1 MRSHYFTERKAK
13 AIEKNLPTIYRLVW
27 KLMYSTGL
35 RIGDAVAIR
44 ECDIDSKGYLH
55 YTAQK
60 TGKVARVKLSDDLIK
75 ELRENSFLCGTSNGF
90 VFFSPVNP
98 DAHISRQAVWKN
110 IKKACRNIGI
120 NPDGISPHSCRKSYA
135 VKTYHEKGLSQV
147 MADLQHSSP
156 ATTFLYCFDDNP
168 LEDVNKRLKR
178 AETTI
183 KELKK
188 LLKQVLYAVDLCL
201 GKLIGDDRYGITEAG
216 LAALDLDN
224 IEKIE

>member
-75 ELRENSFLCGTSNGF
+75 ELRENSFLCGTSDGF

-110 IKKACRNIGI
+110 IKKAFETSVSTPTVSLRT
-120 NPDGISPHSCRKSYA
+120 A
-135 VKTYHEKGLSQV
+135 VVKAMLSRHITKR
-147 MADLQHSSP
+147 DFPRSWLTCSIHRLQRP
-156 ATTFLYCFDDNP
+156 FFTALM
-168 LEDVNKRLKR
+168 
-178 AETTI
+178 TI
-183 KELKK
+183 
-188 LLKQVLYAVDLCL
+188 LLKM
-201 GKLIGDDRYGITEAG
+201 
-216 LAALDLDN
+216 
-224 IEKIE
+224 